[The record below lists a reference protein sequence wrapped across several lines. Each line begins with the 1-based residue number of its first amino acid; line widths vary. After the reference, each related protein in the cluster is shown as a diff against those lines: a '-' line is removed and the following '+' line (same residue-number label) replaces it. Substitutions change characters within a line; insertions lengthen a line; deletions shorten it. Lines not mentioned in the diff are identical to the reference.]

1 MEPEK
6 KSNGALV
13 GLVIIIIIL
22 IIGGVYMWM
31 TNKKASEK
39 MQNSQAQS
47 EALSKQD
54 ADALNSLDEDSKGTD
69 ASVGIDVNTVQ

>member
-47 EALSKQD
+47 EALNSQD